1 LQRGATDTEFL
12 SAQLGF
18 LRRRSLILDVAVVLA
33 TVGGAAT
40 CAAALVLF
48 LGALRDAEFRDVL
61 FGLFGGALVF
71 TIIALVTFAIEMMMA
86 GRGLRAVVRQHQ
98 KTADKSESDPK
109 TC

>member
-1 LQRGATDTEFL
+1 M
-12 SAQLGF
+12 
-18 LRRRSLILDVAVVLA
+18 LA
-33 TVGGAAT
+33 TIGGAAT

-48 LGALRDAEFRDVL
+48 LGALHDAEFRDVL

-98 KTADKSESDPK
+98 TTADKSKSDPK

>member
-1 LQRGATDTEFL
+1 LQRGAADTEFL

-33 TVGGAAT
+33 TIGGAAT

-48 LGALRDAEFRDVL
+48 LGTLRDAEFRAVL
-61 FGLFGGALVF
+61 LGLFGGALVF

-86 GRGLRAVVRQHQ
+86 GRGLRVVVQ
-98 KTADKSESDPK
+98 KMADKSKSDPK

>member
-1 LQRGATDTEFL
+1 
-12 SAQLGF
+12 
-18 LRRRSLILDVAVVLA
+18 
-33 TVGGAAT
+33 
-40 CAAALVLF
+40 
-48 LGALRDAEFRDVL
+48 L

-98 KTADKSESDPK
+98 TTADKSKSDPK